1 MIRPPRR
8 RPPWPWLAA
17 AVSLALLIAVA
28 TAHANLITNGSF
40 ESGPAPGVSL
50 PIAAGSTAITGWVVT
65 RAGIDYD
72 GTIMTAAQGACS
84 VSLNGADAGGI
95 AQTLTTIPHATYT
108 VRFYMCGDPGT
119 VPAIKNMRVAAAG
132 QSGDFSADNT
142 GMWAWDPGWNPHVWT
157 FAAVGSSTTLE
168 FYSLMSGDSGP
179 AVDSVTVELMTVAGV
194 DDGRA
199 AEFALTSVAPNPTR
213 TGSVIDYALPRATT
227 ARLSVFDLTGRE
239 VAVLADG
246 PRGAG
251 RYRATWD
258 GRDASGRAA
267 PGLYFVRLSIPGRQV
282 SQRLVVL
289 R

>member
-1 MIRPPRR
+1 VSVALL
-8 RPPWPWLAA
+8 LAA
-17 AVSLALLIAVA
+17 A

-40 ESGPAPGVSL
+40 ETGPAPGVSL
-50 PIAAGSTAITGWVVT
+50 PVAAGSTAITGWVVT
-65 RAGIDYD
+65 RAGIDFD
-72 GTIMTAAQGACS
+72 GSIMTAAQGACS
-84 VSLNGADAGGI
+84 VSLNGTEAGGI
-95 AQTLTTIPHATYT
+95 AQTITTIPHATYT

-119 VPAIKNMRVAAAG
+119 LPAIKNMRVAAAG

-194 DDGRA
+194 GDRSAGG
-199 AEFALTSVAPNPTR
+199 FALTAVVPNPTR
-213 TGSVIDYALPRATT
+213 DGSLIEYALPRATT
-227 ARLSVFDLTGRE
+227 ARLSVFDLSGRE

-246 PRGAG
+246 PRDAG
-251 RYRATWD
+251 RYQATWD